1 MDRVLGM
8 ILAGGEGRRLF
19 PLTRDRAKPAVP
31 FGGKYRI
38 IDFVL
43 NNFINSGIYKIKI
56 LTQFK
61 SDSLN
66 RHITRGWPMSPV
78 YGQYIDLVPAQMRT
92 GQWWYQGTADAIY
105 QNLNL
110 IEDENADIVAIFGGD
125 HIFKMDIRQMLSFH
139 RERWADLT
147 IAAIPVPVDQANQFG
162 ILEVDEDHRVIG
174 WAEKPK
180 EPKEIPGRPG
190 WCLASMG
197 NYLFQTS
204 VLIKEL
210 QQDASSEDSYHD
222 FGHDVIT
229 SMYRR
234 QNVYAYDFYQN
245 AHPGMQELERGYWRD
260 VGTMDAYYESNM
272 DLVSVNP
279 IFNLYNPHWPIRT
292 YSYQAPPCKFVFD
305 DNDRR
310 GSATDSLVSD
320 GCIVSGGKIN
330 RSILSP
336 HCRLNSYSEVDES
349 ILLQGVVL
357 GRHVKVQRAIID
369 KFVEIPAGMQ
379 IGFDKEED
387 EANGFYVSPGGI
399 TVVAKQ
405 SEVPK
410 RSHVPF

>member
-1 MDRVLGM
+1 
-8 ILAGGEGRRLF
+8 
-19 PLTRDRAKPAVP
+19 
-31 FGGKYRI
+31 
-38 IDFVL
+38 
-43 NNFINSGIYKIKI
+43 
-56 LTQFK
+56 
-61 SDSLN
+61 
-66 RHITRGWPMSPV
+66 MSPV

-125 HIFKMDIRQMLSFH
+125 HIFKMDIRQMLAFH

-180 EPKEIPGRPG
+180 QPKEIPGRPG

-197 NYLFQTS
+197 NYVFQTS

-210 QQDASSEDSYHD
+210 QQDARSEDSYHD

-234 QNVYAYDFYQN
+234 QNVYAYDFHQN
-245 AHPGMQELERGYWRD
+245 AHPGMQEVERGYWRD

-279 IFNLYNPHWPIRT
+279 TFNLYNPHWPIRT

-305 DNDRR
+305 DKDRR

-320 GCIVSGGKIN
+320 GCIVSGGRIN

-357 GRHVKVQRAIID
+357 GRHVKVQKAIID

-379 IGFDKEED
+379 IGVDKEED
-387 EANGFYVSPGGI
+387 VANGFYVSPGGI

-410 RSHVPF
+410 KTQAPVT